1 MQPRDL
7 LDHVLLDLEVETVRR
22 RGDREFIA
30 RARERQLQALDQH
43 RDLFS
48 REPPSEVFAP
58 AAGARRTGLARRR
71 GRTLFVYGP
80 RRTAADVEYQLRGA
94 LDCLRGCGKIHA
106 ALEAESRVAG
116 QREPSSAAR
125 DGGGIEPRR
134 LEKHLGGRIGN
145 RT

>member
-30 RARERQLQALDQH
+30 RARKRQLQALEQP

-48 REPPSEVFAP
+48 REPHAEDLAHAARAQPDRLALRQGCNRFAYR
-58 AAGARRTGLARRR
+58 A
-71 GRTLFVYGP
+71 

-116 QREPSSAAR
+116 QRETSSAAR

-134 LEKHLGGRIGN
+134 LEKHLGGRI
-145 RT
+145 

>member
-48 REPPSEVFAP
+48 REPHAEDLAHAARAQPDRLGLRQGRNRFAYRAP
-58 AAGARRTGLARRR
+58 
-71 GRTLFVYGP
+71 
-80 RRTAADVEYQLRGA
+80 RTAPDGGYQFRGA
-94 LDCLRGCGKIHA
+94 LGYPRGCGKIHP
-106 ALEAESRVAG
+106 ALEAENPVAG
-116 QREPSSAAR
+116 QRETSSAAPAA
-125 DGGGIEPRR
+125 GGIEP
-134 LEKHLGGRIGN
+134 
-145 RT
+145 